1 VEVRRAIFITMSMP
15 IIIAIP
21 LAVVFFLGV
30 AMYHIIKEW
39 WAFKQQPPR
48 QVNESERPAIIK
60 PKRFY
65 KGKGL

>member
-1 VEVRRAIFITMSMP
+1 MSMP

-21 LAVVFFLGV
+21 IAFVFFLGV

-48 QVNESERPAIIK
+48 QVNESERPAIVK

>member
-1 VEVRRAIFITMSMP
+1 VEVGRAIFITMTMP

-21 LAVVFFLGV
+21 LAFIFFTGVVL
-30 AMYHIIKEW
+30 YHIVKEW

>member
-1 VEVRRAIFITMSMP
+1 VEVGTAIPTTMSLP

-21 LAVVFFLGV
+21 IAIVFFTVVVL
-30 AMYHIIKEW
+30 YHIVKEW

-48 QVNESERPAIIK
+48 QVNESERPAIVK

>member
-1 VEVRRAIFITMSMP
+1 MP

-21 LAVVFFLGV
+21 IAIVFFTVVVL
-30 AMYHIIKEW
+30 YHIVKEW
-39 WAFKQQPPR
+39 WQFKNQPR

>member
-1 VEVRRAIFITMSMP
+1 MEVGRAIPITMSMP

-48 QVNESERPAIIK
+48 QVNESERPAIVK

>member
-1 VEVRRAIFITMSMP
+1 VEVGRKIPITMSMP

-21 LAVVFFLGV
+21 LAVIFFLGV

-39 WAFKQQPPR
+39 WAFKNQPPR
-48 QVNESERPAIIK
+48 QVNESERPAIVK